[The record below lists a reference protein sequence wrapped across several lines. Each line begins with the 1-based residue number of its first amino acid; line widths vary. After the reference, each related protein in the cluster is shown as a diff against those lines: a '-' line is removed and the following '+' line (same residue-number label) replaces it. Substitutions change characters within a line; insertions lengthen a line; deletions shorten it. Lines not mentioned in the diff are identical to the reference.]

1 MSNLKLVPFFFIAV
15 FIVLF
20 SGMIILVSDEII
32 TNDNLDNE
40 SVQYITSL
48 NSQLAA
54 KYDVSQLGEGQSN
67 LSTNASFEGVD
78 PFTLQYLESKSE
90 SQQKISTLDVLKAT
104 PDTFLLSFE
113 LEEESVEF
121 FYDLARNVI
130 TFILGIIGFV
140 LLFGSGRADD

>member
-1 MSNLKLVPFFFIAV
+1 MSSFKLVPFFFMAV

-20 SGMIILVSDEII
+20 AGMIILVSDKII

-40 SVQYITSL
+40 SVEYITSL

-54 KYDVSQLGEGQSN
+54 KYSVSQLEEGQSN
-67 LSTNASFEGVD
+67 ISQNASFEGVD

-104 PDTFLLSFE
+104 PDTFLLTFDIE
-113 LEEESVEF
+113 QQNVDF
-121 FYDLARNVI
+121 FYDLAQKVI

>member
-20 SGMIILVSDEII
+20 SGMIILVSDKII

-40 SVQYITSL
+40 SVEYITSL

-54 KYDVSQLGEGQSN
+54 KYEVSQLEEGQSN
-67 LSTNASFEGVD
+67 LSANASFEGVD

-113 LEEESVEF
+113 LEKESVEF
-121 FYDLARNVI
+121 FYDLAQKVI